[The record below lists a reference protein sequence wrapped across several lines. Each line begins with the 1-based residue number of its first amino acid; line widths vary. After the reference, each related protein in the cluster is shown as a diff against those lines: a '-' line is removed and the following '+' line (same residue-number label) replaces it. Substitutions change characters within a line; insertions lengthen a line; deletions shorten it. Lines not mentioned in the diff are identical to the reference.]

1 MKNLFNI
8 LDKLEAK
15 KEKLEE
21 SITTTDSTFSYMEIE
36 NRISEIFNCIS
47 IVKEEIEKVDKEW
60 IERTKQILSVE
71 KSKEEKIKQLS

>member
-8 LDKLEAK
+8 LEKLEAE

-21 SITTTDSTFSYMEIE
+21 SISTTDSSFDFIVQH
-36 NRISEIFNCIS
+36 RLSEIFNCIS
-47 IVKEEIEKVDKEW
+47 IVKEEIKKVDKEW

>member
-8 LDKLEAK
+8 LDKLEAE
-15 KEKLEE
+15 KEKLEK
-21 SITTTDSTFSYMEIE
+21 SISTTDSTFAYMELE
-36 NRISEIFNCIS
+36 NRMSEIFNCIS
-47 IVKEEIEKVDKEW
+47 IVKEEIKKVDKEW

>member
-8 LDKLEAK
+8 LEKLEAE

-21 SITTTDSTFSYMEIE
+21 SISTTDSSFDFIVQH
-36 NRISEIFNCIS
+36 RISEIFNCIS
-47 IVKEEIEKVDKEW
+47 IVKEEIKKVDKEW

>member
-8 LDKLEAK
+8 LDKLEAE

-21 SITTTDSTFSYMEIE
+21 SISTTDSAFSYMEVE